1 LFVHGRIGMPEQK
14 AERPPTRA
22 LRRLPTWL
30 GGLAGA
36 ALLAAASAASAEEA
50 KPSATAPKS
59 DSESFCANIVDAASD
74 ARFAWEARTL
84 QNLKE
89 EVEAA
94 TAALEAKRAELEKW
108 TARREEFQKM
118 ADESVVDIYAKMR
131 PEAAAAQLGALDGR
145 TAAAVLMKL
154 KSRTASAILAE
165 MDTPQAVSLAQ
176 LISSGGE
183 PEQEGLSQQ

>member
-1 LFVHGRIGMPEQK
+1 MPEQQ
-14 AERPPTRA
+14 AERPSTRA
-22 LRRLPTWL
+22 FRRLPTCL
-30 GGLAGA
+30 GRLAGLALIA
-36 ALLAAASAASAEEA
+36 ATAAASAEE
-50 KPSATAPKS
+50 PSVAPKS
-59 DSESFCANIVDAASD
+59 ESDLFCANIVDAARD

-84 QNLKE
+84 QNLKD

-108 TARREEFQKM
+108 TARREEFQKT

-131 PEAAAAQLGALDGR
+131 PEAAAAQLGALDSR

-176 LISSGGE
+176 LISGGGE
-183 PEQEGLSQQ
+183 STQEGFSQQ